1 MNTELKV
8 SFYLKRE
15 QSNRKVTANSNP
27 VYPIVGKIIIG
38 KTLAQFSTKLKV
50 EERFWHVKSG
60 RVAGKSHAA
69 TSLNREINKINLSI
83 HTHYREILERT
94 GKVTASQVKNA
105 FQGIASS
112 QNTLIALFEEMM
124 QEFHSRIGIDRAAST
139 YIQHEVLHKQ
149 LKSFLREKYQM
160 EDIPLSELDLPF
172 IEAFNYYLRVKRKMK
187 PGTVRA
193 RIVLLNKV
201 IRLALHRNFIS
212 RPPFEG
218 FGLEK
223 PQVQNRSLSAEELE
237 RLINTSIKSPTQSFI
252 RDLFIFSTFTG
263 ISYADL
269 KKLTSKDIITEE
281 DGSRWISTDRQK
293 TKTTF
298 HVKLLNI
305 PIQIMERYRG
315 LATGGNVFPPMSLG
329 QVNVGLKKV
338 AKKCSIERTLT
349 FHMSRHTFASQ
360 ICLSQG
366 VPIESLSRMMGHK
379 SIHTTQ
385 RYAHLNPEKI
395 AGDMKKLSLRL
406 AERFTRLK

>member
-15 QSNRKVTANSNP
+15 QSKERVTANFNP
-27 VYPIVGKIIIG
+27 AYPIVGKIIIG
-38 KTLAQFSTKLKV
+38 KTIAQFSTKLKV
-50 EERFWHVKSG
+50 EERLWHVKSG

-69 TSLNREINKINLSI
+69 TELNREINKINLSI
-83 HTHYREILERT
+83 HTHYKEILERT
-94 GKVTASQVKNA
+94 GKVTAAQVKNA
-105 FQGIASS
+105 FQGIATA
-112 QNTLIALFEEMM
+112 QKTLIALFEEMM
-124 QEFHSRIGIDRAAST
+124 QEFHSRISIDRAAST

-149 LKSFLREKYQM
+149 LKSFLREKYRV

-201 IRLALHRNFIS
+201 IRQALHRNFIS

-218 FGLEK
+218 FGLDK
-223 PQVQNRSLSAEELE
+223 PQVQNRSLSAEELN
-237 RLINTSIKSPTQSFI
+237 RLISTPIQSCTQSFI
-252 RDLFIFSTFTG
+252 RDMFIFSTFTG
-263 ISYADL
+263 LSYADL
-269 KKLTSKDIITEE
+269 KKLTGKDIITEE

-293 TKTTF
+293 TKTAF

-315 LATGGNVFPPMSLG
+315 LAMGSNVFPSMSLG

-360 ICLSQG
+360 VCLSQG

-395 AGDMKKLSLRL
+395 GNDMKQLSLRL
-406 AERFTRLK
+406 AGRFTHLK

>member
-1 MNTELKV
+1 MNNELKV
-8 SFYLKRE
+8 FFYLKRE
-15 QSNRKVTANSNP
+15 RKEERTSTGENP

-38 KTLAQFSTKLKV
+38 KTIAQFSTRLKV
-50 EERFWHVKSG
+50 EEHLWHVKSG
-60 RVAGKSHAA
+60 RAAGKSHVA
-69 TSLNREINKINLSI
+69 TSLNRELNKINLSI

-94 GKVTASQVKNA
+94 GKVTATQVKNA
-105 FQGIASS
+105 FQGIASA
-112 QNTLIALFEEMM
+112 QKNLIALFEEMM

-139 YIQHEVLHKQ
+139 YTQHEVLHKQ
-149 LKSFLREKYQM
+149 LKSFLREKYQV
-160 EDIPLSELDLPF
+160 EDIPLSALDLPF

-218 FGLEK
+218 SQLEK
-223 PQVQNRSLSAEELE
+223 PQVQNRSLTAEELD
-237 RLINTSIKSPTQSFI
+237 RLITTSIQSPTQSFI
-252 RDLFIFSTFTG
+252 RDLFLFSTFTG
-263 ISYADL
+263 LSYADL
-269 KKLTSKDIITEE
+269 KKLTWKDILTEE

-298 HVKLLNI
+298 HVKLLGI

-315 LATGGNVFPPMSLG
+315 LAMGGKVFPPMSLG

-338 AKKCSIERTLT
+338 AKKCGIDRTLT

-360 ICLSQG
+360 VCLSQG
-366 VPIESLSRMMGHK
+366 
-379 SIHTTQ
+379 
-385 RYAHLNPEKI
+385 
-395 AGDMKKLSLRL
+395 
-406 AERFTRLK
+406 